1 MPRSQ
6 SPDVFAMSE
15 ANRTHLLAR
24 RGDRGGGARKSQPI
38 GIESI
43 YKHKLRKLFRF
54 AQLNYAKKCAISFTA
69 FFITDILAESTSEI
83 KYWHTSANLH
93 TRQSIDNFR
102 RDVFNNGARSARG
115 D

>member
-54 AQLNYAKKCAISFTA
+54 AQLNYAKKMCN
-69 FFITDILAESTSEI
+69 FIYRLFYYRYFSGVNERDKILAHE
-83 KYWHTSANLH
+83 
-93 TRQSIDNFR
+93 RQSAYETINRQF
-102 RDVFNNGARSARG
+102 ST
-115 D
+115 